1 VEQSFEIYPYLLDP
15 ATVKIGSSGKYLNVG
30 VSVSNKKAFVKV
42 FKDGKQQ
49 AFDDD
54 IEIMAFDA
62 RQARDISEAIKY
74 LAGNGK
80 PKDIVWTDKQSAI
93 KFITENIGD
102 LKNEGKEVKQKIELT
117 NNDPCKISLT
127 VSSTDDKGKSTDEI
141 YEFSLADIN
150 KQMVDFKVS
159 GKNVEV
165 TLSCK
170 NKEKLVKVYKN
181 GVQQAWG
188 SDVAIGTNDVETA
201 KNVAAAFKNVIIQ
214 CEK

>member
-1 VEQSFEIYPYLLDP
+1 MEQSFEIYPYLLDP
-15 ATVKIGSSGKYLNVG
+15 TTIKIGSKGKFLNVEA
-30 VSVSNKKAFVKV
+30 SVSNKKTFVKT
-42 FKDGKQQ
+42 FKEGKQQ
-49 AFDDD
+49 AFDNG

-74 LAGNGK
+74 LAGNSK
-80 PKDIVWTDKQSAI
+80 PKDKVWADKQSAI
-93 KFITENIGD
+93 NFIRENVVD

-117 NNDPCKISLT
+117 NNDPCKISFT
-127 VSSTDDKGKSTDEI
+127 VSSADDKGKTTDEI
-141 YEFSLADIN
+141 FEFSLSDMN

-170 NKEKLVKVYKN
+170 NKGKLVKVYKN

-201 KNVAAAFKNVIIQ
+201 KNIASAFSYVITQ